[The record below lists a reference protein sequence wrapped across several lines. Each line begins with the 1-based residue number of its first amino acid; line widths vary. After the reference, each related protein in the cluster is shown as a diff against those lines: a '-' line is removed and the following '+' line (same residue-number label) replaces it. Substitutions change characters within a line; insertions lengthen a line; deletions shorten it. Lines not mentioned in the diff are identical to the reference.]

1 MTDSIVCPNCKKPIP
16 LTQAL
21 THQMNEQMQQKLD
34 EVQKKGEEERTK
46 LIEQAKLRIIEEKE
60 KSRKEAEVSL
70 RQKIAEEM
78 ELKIKDTQN
87 ESEELKKEKKLM
99 QEQLLELNKTMRQLQ
114 NQNREKE
121 IELTK
126 KFNEEQD
133 KLRKEE
139 QQKAEEQFKLKLFEQ
154 EKKLQDVVK
163 ANEDLKRKLEQGSQ
177 QTQGEIL
184 ELAVEE
190 MLQKEFPFDDIKP
203 VPKGKLGA
211 DIIHVVKKSNGQVC
225 GTIIWEM
232 KRTKSWGGDWI
243 EKLKTDQR
251 SINAE
256 VAVIVSQSVPDTIK
270 RFGISD
276 GVWICEF
283 DCITGIAY
291 SLRNQLLELHTT
303 KSMMDGQNGKMDLL
317 YKYISST
324 EFKHRVEAIMETFS
338 NMKDEIEKEKNFFAK
353 KWAREEKY
361 LRNVLDNTL
370 GMHGDL
376 QGIMGRS
383 IAELK
388 GMEELPEEISVDAV
402 DEEAPDRLF

>member
-34 EVQKKGEEERTK
+34 EVQRKGEEERAK
-46 LIEQAKLRIIEEKE
+46 LIEQAKQRIVEEKE

-87 ESEELKKEKKLM
+87 ESEELKKEKKIM
-99 QEQLLELNKTMRQLQ
+99 QEQLLELNKTMRQIQ
-114 NQNREKE
+114 NQSREKE
-121 IELTK
+121 LELTK
-126 KFNEEQD
+126 RFTEQEDKF
-133 KLRKEE
+133 RKEE
-139 QQKAEEQFKLKLFEQ
+139 QKRAEEQFKFMILEKD
-154 EKKLQDVVK
+154 KKLEAVIK

-177 QTQGEIL
+177 QTQGEMM

-190 MLQKEFPFDDIKP
+190 MLQKEFPFDEIKP
-203 VPKGKLGA
+203 VPKGINGA
-211 DIIHVVKKSNGQVC
+211 DIIQIVKAQNGKVC

-232 KRTKSWGGDWI
+232 KRTKTWSQLWI
-243 EKLKTDQR
+243 DKLKSDQR
-251 SINAE
+251 QVHAE
-256 VAVIVSQSVPDTIK
+256 LAVLVSQVVPDTIRK
-270 RFGISD
+270 FGLSD

-283 DCITGIAY
+283 DTLTGVAY
-291 SLRNQLLELHTT
+291 ALRNQLIELNSA
-303 KSMMDGQNGKMDLL
+303 KSMMDGQKGKMDLL
-317 YKYISST
+317 YKYITST
-324 EFKHRVEAIMETFS
+324 EFKHRVEAIIEAFS
-338 NMKDEIEKEKNFFAK
+338 IMQSDIEKERRWFAQ
-353 KWAREEKY
+353 KWSREEKN

-376 QGIMGRS
+376 QSIMGRS

-388 GMEELPEEISVDAV
+388 GMEALPEEISTDAV
-402 DEEAPDRLF
+402 DGETPNTLF